1 MSTEGRIPAEL
12 WLFPLCTPKRGCR
25 ICSGNKIGG
34 GNAFSVLSVFNPA
47 WARQWFVFFFC
58 LENPRITPTDDL
70 CVFFAV
76 VESQMMP
83 L

>member
-25 ICSGNKIGG
+25 ICSGNKMGG
-34 GNAFSVLSVFNPA
+34 EGGECIQCCQFLILRGPGSG
-47 WARQWFVFFFC
+47 FFFC
-58 LENPRITPTDDL
+58 LENPRIIPTDDL

>member
-47 WARQWFVFFFC
+47 WARQWFVFFFAWK
-58 LENPRITPTDDL
+58 TPEL
-70 CVFFAV
+70 LQ
-76 VESQMMP
+76 QMTSVCF
-83 L
+83 LLWSKAK

>member
-47 WARQWFVFFFC
+47 WARQWFFCFFFAWK
-58 LENPRITPTDDL
+58 TPEL
-70 CVFFAV
+70 LQ
-76 VESQMMP
+76 QMTSVCF
-83 L
+83 LLWSKAK